1 MCKTKKYSCTFS
13 NSSKCLSCQRK
24 STTSN
29 MSDFKLCDNDLDL
42 IVGGMNPDD
51 LKKVMQ
57 LAATDMNLEALTPTS
72 YFQ

>member
-1 MCKTKKYSCTFS
+1 
-13 NSSKCLSCQRK
+13 
-24 STTSN
+24 